1 MKQKK
6 TFHLSLRRTWQLMT
20 GGLSVV
26 TLAAL
31 CWALCLSATLPDRYY
46 LAKGSRFSLGDS
58 SLIQTSSNDGYPLSV
73 YSSTGNTFRMDLKLL
88 GLINIKPVSV
98 QVVDRRVVALCG
110 TPFGIKMVTDG
121 VMVIGTGAVTD
132 CNSRAVSPAQTA
144 GIQEGD
150 IILALCGTPF
160 GIKMVTDGVMV
171 IGTGAVTDCNSRAVS
186 PAQTAGIQEGDIIL
200 SINGEKISS
209 KKQLTKLVESSAGQP
224 LSLVVRRGE
233 QLTSLHLSPVRSSL
247 DNSYHLGL
255 WVRDSSAGIGTMT
268 FYDPNNGCFAG
279 LGHAICDVDTGQ
291 LMPLSQGEI
300 VEASIIGVHA
310 GKSGSPGQLQG
321 AFVANRSIGSLYT
334 NSYNGVYGRL
344 MNQPVDA
351 LIGVHAGKS
360 GSPGQLQGAFVANRS
375 IGSLYTN
382 SYNGVYG
389 RLMNQPV
396 DAQTIP
402 MAQCQEVRQ
411 GPVKI
416 LTTVSGQ
423 KPQLFDA
430 CIEKLS
436 LSQDEPTKNMVL
448 RITDPDLLEL
458 SGGIVQGMSGS
469 PIIQDGMLVGAVTH
483 QDEPTKNM
491 VLRITDPDLLELS
504 GGIVQGMSGSPI
516 IQDGML
522 VGAVTHV

>member
-121 VMVIGTGAVTD
+121 VMVV
-132 CNSRAVSPAQTA
+132 
-144 GIQEGD
+144 
-150 IILALCGTPF
+150 
-160 GIKMVTDGVMV
+160 
-171 IGTGAVTDCNSRAVS
+171 GTGAVTDCNSRAVS

-310 GKSGSPGQLQG
+310 G
-321 AFVANRSIGSLYT
+321 N
-334 NSYNGVYGRL
+334 
-344 MNQPVDA
+344 
-351 LIGVHAGKS
+351 S

-483 QDEPTKNM
+483 VFVNDPTRGYGIFAENM
-491 VLRITDPDLLELS
+491 DNTLLTVAAAS
-504 GGIVQGMSGSPI
+504 QSRAAAP
-516 IQDGML
+516 
-522 VGAVTHV
+522 AA

>member
-121 VMVIGTGAVTD
+121 VMVV
-132 CNSRAVSPAQTA
+132 
-144 GIQEGD
+144 
-150 IILALCGTPF
+150 
-160 GIKMVTDGVMV
+160 
-171 IGTGAVTDCNSRAVS
+171 GTGAVTDCNSRAVS

-351 LIGVHAGKS
+351 
-360 GSPGQLQGAFVANRS
+360 
-375 IGSLYTN
+375 
-382 SYNGVYG
+382 
-389 RLMNQPV
+389 
-396 DAQTIP
+396 QTIP
-402 MAQCQEVRQ
+402 MVQCQEVRQ

-448 RITDPDLLEL
+448 RITD
-458 SGGIVQGMSGS
+458 S
-469 PIIQDGMLVGAVTH
+469 
-483 QDEPTKNM
+483 
-491 VLRITDPDLLELS
+491 DLLELS

-522 VGAVTHV
+522 VGAVTHVFVNDPTRGYGIFAENMDNTLLTVAAASQSRAAAPAA

>member
-121 VMVIGTGAVTD
+121 VMVV
-132 CNSRAVSPAQTA
+132 
-144 GIQEGD
+144 
-150 IILALCGTPF
+150 
-160 GIKMVTDGVMV
+160 
-171 IGTGAVTDCNSRAVS
+171 GTGAVTDCNSRAVS

-291 LMPLSQGEI
+291 LIPLSQGEI

-344 MNQPVDA
+344 
-351 LIGVHAGKS
+351 LS
-360 GSPGQLQGAFVANRS
+360 
-375 IGSLYTN
+375 
-382 SYNGVYG
+382 
-389 RLMNQPV
+389 QPV

-458 SGGIVQGMSGS
+458 SGGIVQGM
-469 PIIQDGMLVGAVTH
+469 
-483 QDEPTKNM
+483 N
-491 VLRITDPDLLELS
+491 
-504 GGIVQGMSGSPI
+504 GSPI

-522 VGAVTHV
+522 VGAVTHVFVNDPTRGYGIFAENMDNTLLTVAAASQNRAAAPAA

>member
-121 VMVIGTGAVTD
+121 VMVV
-132 CNSRAVSPAQTA
+132 
-144 GIQEGD
+144 
-150 IILALCGTPF
+150 
-160 GIKMVTDGVMV
+160 
-171 IGTGAVTDCNSRAVS
+171 GTGAVTDCNSRAVS

-300 VEASIIGVHA
+300 VEAS
-310 GKSGSPGQLQG
+310 S
-321 AFVANRSIGSLYT
+321 
-334 NSYNGVYGRL
+334 
-344 MNQPVDA
+344 
-351 LIGVHAGKS
+351 IGVHAGKS

-483 QDEPTKNM
+483 VFVNDPTRGYGIFAENM
-491 VLRITDPDLLELS
+491 DNTLLTVAAAS
-504 GGIVQGMSGSPI
+504 QSRSTAP
-516 IQDGML
+516 
-522 VGAVTHV
+522 AA

>member
-20 GGLSVV
+20 GGLSMV

-121 VMVIGTGAVTD
+121 VMVV
-132 CNSRAVSPAQTA
+132 
-144 GIQEGD
+144 
-150 IILALCGTPF
+150 
-160 GIKMVTDGVMV
+160 
-171 IGTGAVTDCNSRAVS
+171 GTGAVTDCNSRAVS

-344 MNQPVDA
+344 
-351 LIGVHAGKS
+351 LS
-360 GSPGQLQGAFVANRS
+360 
-375 IGSLYTN
+375 
-382 SYNGVYG
+382 
-389 RLMNQPV
+389 QPV

-483 QDEPTKNM
+483 
-491 VLRITDPDLLELS
+491 V
-504 GGIVQGMSGSPI
+504 
-516 IQDGML
+516 
-522 VGAVTHV
+522 

>member
-20 GGLSVV
+20 GGLSIV

-121 VMVIGTGAVTD
+121 VMVV
-132 CNSRAVSPAQTA
+132 
-144 GIQEGD
+144 
-150 IILALCGTPF
+150 
-160 GIKMVTDGVMV
+160 
-171 IGTGAVTDCNSRAVS
+171 GTGAVTDCNSRAVS

-344 MNQPVDA
+344 
-351 LIGVHAGKS
+351 LS
-360 GSPGQLQGAFVANRS
+360 
-375 IGSLYTN
+375 
-382 SYNGVYG
+382 
-389 RLMNQPV
+389 QPV

-436 LSQDEPTKNMVL
+436 LSQDEPTKNM
-448 RITDPDLLEL
+448 I
-458 SGGIVQGMSGS
+458 
-469 PIIQDGMLVGAVTH
+469 
-483 QDEPTKNM
+483 
-491 VLRITDPDLLELS
+491 LRITDPDLLELS

-522 VGAVTHV
+522 VGAVTHVFVNDPTRGYGIFAENMDNTLLTVAAASQSRAAAPAA

>member
-58 SLIQTSSNDGYPLSV
+58 SLIQTSINDGYPLSV
-73 YSSTGNTFRMDLKLL
+73 YSSTGNTLRMDLKLL

-121 VMVIGTGAVTD
+121 VMVV
-132 CNSRAVSPAQTA
+132 
-144 GIQEGD
+144 
-150 IILALCGTPF
+150 
-160 GIKMVTDGVMV
+160 
-171 IGTGAVTDCNSRAVS
+171 GTGAVTDCNSRAVS

-344 MNQPVDA
+344 
-351 LIGVHAGKS
+351 LS
-360 GSPGQLQGAFVANRS
+360 
-375 IGSLYTN
+375 
-382 SYNGVYG
+382 
-389 RLMNQPV
+389 QPV

-483 QDEPTKNM
+483 
-491 VLRITDPDLLELS
+491 V
-504 GGIVQGMSGSPI
+504 
-516 IQDGML
+516 
-522 VGAVTHV
+522 

>member
-88 GLINIKPVSV
+88 GFINIKPVSV

-121 VMVIGTGAVTD
+121 VMVV
-132 CNSRAVSPAQTA
+132 
-144 GIQEGD
+144 
-150 IILALCGTPF
+150 
-160 GIKMVTDGVMV
+160 
-171 IGTGAVTDCNSRAVS
+171 GTGAVTDCNSRAVS

-310 GKSGSPGQLQG
+310 GKSGSPGQL
-321 AFVANRSIGSLYT
+321 L
-334 NSYNGVYGRL
+334 
-344 MNQPVDA
+344 
-351 LIGVHAGKS
+351 
-360 GSPGQLQGAFVANRS
+360 GAFVANRS

-483 QDEPTKNM
+483 
-491 VLRITDPDLLELS
+491 V
-504 GGIVQGMSGSPI
+504 
-516 IQDGML
+516 
-522 VGAVTHV
+522 

>member
-121 VMVIGTGAVTD
+121 VMVVGTGAITD
-132 CNSRAVSPAQTA
+132 CNSRAVSPAQ
-144 GIQEGD
+144 I
-150 IILALCGTPF
+150 
-160 GIKMVTDGVMV
+160 
-171 IGTGAVTDCNSRAVS
+171 
-186 PAQTAGIQEGDIIL
+186 AGIQEGDIIL

-291 LMPLSQGEI
+291 LMPLSQGKI

-351 LIGVHAGKS
+351 
-360 GSPGQLQGAFVANRS
+360 R
-375 IGSLYTN
+375 
-382 SYNGVYG
+382 
-389 RLMNQPV
+389 
-396 DAQTIP
+396 TIP

-483 QDEPTKNM
+483 
-491 VLRITDPDLLELS
+491 V
-504 GGIVQGMSGSPI
+504 
-516 IQDGML
+516 
-522 VGAVTHV
+522 

>member
-121 VMVIGTGAVTD
+121 VMVV
-132 CNSRAVSPAQTA
+132 
-144 GIQEGD
+144 
-150 IILALCGTPF
+150 
-160 GIKMVTDGVMV
+160 
-171 IGTGAVTDCNSRAVS
+171 GTGAVTDCNSRAVS

-344 MNQPVDA
+344 
-351 LIGVHAGKS
+351 LS
-360 GSPGQLQGAFVANRS
+360 
-375 IGSLYTN
+375 
-382 SYNGVYG
+382 
-389 RLMNQPV
+389 QPV

-436 LSQDEPTKNMVL
+436 LSQDEPTKNM
-448 RITDPDLLEL
+448 I
-458 SGGIVQGMSGS
+458 
-469 PIIQDGMLVGAVTH
+469 
-483 QDEPTKNM
+483 
-491 VLRITDPDLLELS
+491 LRITDPDLLELS

>member
-1 MKQKK
+1 MIQNQP
-6 TFHLSLRRTWQLMT
+6 FHLSLRRTWQLMT

-121 VMVIGTGAVTD
+121 VMVV
-132 CNSRAVSPAQTA
+132 
-144 GIQEGD
+144 
-150 IILALCGTPF
+150 
-160 GIKMVTDGVMV
+160 
-171 IGTGAVTDCNSRAVS
+171 GTGAVTDCNSRAVS

-344 MNQPVDA
+344 
-351 LIGVHAGKS
+351 LS
-360 GSPGQLQGAFVANRS
+360 
-375 IGSLYTN
+375 
-382 SYNGVYG
+382 
-389 RLMNQPV
+389 QPV

-483 QDEPTKNM
+483 
-491 VLRITDPDLLELS
+491 V
-504 GGIVQGMSGSPI
+504 
-516 IQDGML
+516 
-522 VGAVTHV
+522 

>member
-121 VMVIGTGAVTD
+121 VMVVGTGAITD
-132 CNSRAVSPAQTA
+132 CNSRAVSPAQIA
-144 GIQEGD
+144 GIQEG
-150 IILALCGTPF
+150 G
-160 GIKMVTDGVMV
+160 
-171 IGTGAVTDCNSRAVS
+171 
-186 PAQTAGIQEGDIIL
+186 IIL

-351 LIGVHAGKS
+351 
-360 GSPGQLQGAFVANRS
+360 R
-375 IGSLYTN
+375 
-382 SYNGVYG
+382 
-389 RLMNQPV
+389 
-396 DAQTIP
+396 TIP

-483 QDEPTKNM
+483 VFVNDPTRGYGIFAENM
-491 VLRITDPDLLELS
+491 DNTLLTVAAAS
-504 GGIVQGMSGSPI
+504 QSRSTAP
-516 IQDGML
+516 
-522 VGAVTHV
+522 AA

>member
-121 VMVIGTGAVTD
+121 VMVV
-132 CNSRAVSPAQTA
+132 
-144 GIQEGD
+144 
-150 IILALCGTPF
+150 
-160 GIKMVTDGVMV
+160 
-171 IGTGAVTDCNSRAVS
+171 GTGAVTDCNSRAVS

-300 VEASIIGVHA
+300 VEVSI
-310 GKSGSPGQLQG
+310 
-321 AFVANRSIGSLYT
+321 
-334 NSYNGVYGRL
+334 
-344 MNQPVDA
+344 
-351 LIGVHAGKS
+351 IGVHAGKS

-483 QDEPTKNM
+483 
-491 VLRITDPDLLELS
+491 V
-504 GGIVQGMSGSPI
+504 
-516 IQDGML
+516 
-522 VGAVTHV
+522 

>member
-58 SLIQTSSNDGYPLSV
+58 SLIQTNSNDGYPLSV

-121 VMVIGTGAVTD
+121 VMVV
-132 CNSRAVSPAQTA
+132 
-144 GIQEGD
+144 
-150 IILALCGTPF
+150 
-160 GIKMVTDGVMV
+160 
-171 IGTGAVTDCNSRAVS
+171 GTGAVTDCNSRAVS

-344 MNQPVDA
+344 
-351 LIGVHAGKS
+351 LS
-360 GSPGQLQGAFVANRS
+360 
-375 IGSLYTN
+375 
-382 SYNGVYG
+382 
-389 RLMNQPV
+389 QPV

-436 LSQDEPTKNMVL
+436 LSQDEPTKNM
-448 RITDPDLLEL
+448 I
-458 SGGIVQGMSGS
+458 
-469 PIIQDGMLVGAVTH
+469 
-483 QDEPTKNM
+483 
-491 VLRITDPDLLELS
+491 LRITDPDLLELS

>member
-46 LAKGSRFSLGDS
+46 LAKGSRFSMGDS

-88 GLINIKPVSV
+88 GFINIKPVSV

-121 VMVIGTGAVTD
+121 VMVV
-132 CNSRAVSPAQTA
+132 
-144 GIQEGD
+144 
-150 IILALCGTPF
+150 
-160 GIKMVTDGVMV
+160 
-171 IGTGAVTDCNSRAVS
+171 GTGAVTDCNSRAVS

-351 LIGVHAGKS
+351 
-360 GSPGQLQGAFVANRS
+360 
-375 IGSLYTN
+375 
-382 SYNGVYG
+382 
-389 RLMNQPV
+389 
-396 DAQTIP
+396 QTIP

-483 QDEPTKNM
+483 
-491 VLRITDPDLLELS
+491 V
-504 GGIVQGMSGSPI
+504 
-516 IQDGML
+516 
-522 VGAVTHV
+522 

>member
-58 SLIQTSSNDGYPLSV
+58 SLIQTNSNDGYPLSV

-121 VMVIGTGAVTD
+121 VMVV
-132 CNSRAVSPAQTA
+132 
-144 GIQEGD
+144 
-150 IILALCGTPF
+150 
-160 GIKMVTDGVMV
+160 
-171 IGTGAVTDCNSRAVS
+171 GTGAVTDCNSRAVS

-351 LIGVHAGKS
+351 
-360 GSPGQLQGAFVANRS
+360 
-375 IGSLYTN
+375 
-382 SYNGVYG
+382 
-389 RLMNQPV
+389 
-396 DAQTIP
+396 QTIP

-436 LSQDEPTKNMVL
+436 LSQDEPTKNM
-448 RITDPDLLEL
+448 I
-458 SGGIVQGMSGS
+458 
-469 PIIQDGMLVGAVTH
+469 
-483 QDEPTKNM
+483 
-491 VLRITDPDLLELS
+491 LRITDPDLLELS

-522 VGAVTHV
+522 VGAVTHVFVNDPTRGYGIFAENMDNTLLTVAAASQSRAAAPAA

>member
-98 QVVDRRVVALCG
+98 QVVDRRV
-110 TPFGIKMVTDG
+110 
-121 VMVIGTGAVTD
+121 
-132 CNSRAVSPAQTA
+132 
-144 GIQEGD
+144 
-150 IILALCGTPF
+150 LALCGTPF

-171 IGTGAVTDCNSRAVS
+171 VGTGAITDCNSRAVS

-351 LIGVHAGKS
+351 
-360 GSPGQLQGAFVANRS
+360 
-375 IGSLYTN
+375 
-382 SYNGVYG
+382 
-389 RLMNQPV
+389 
-396 DAQTIP
+396 QTIP

-483 QDEPTKNM
+483 VFVNDPTRGYGIFAENM
-491 VLRITDPDLLELS
+491 DNTLLTVAAASQSLAAA
-504 GGIVQGMSGSPI
+504 P
-516 IQDGML
+516 
-522 VGAVTHV
+522 AA

>member
-98 QVVDRRVVALCG
+98 QVVDRRV
-110 TPFGIKMVTDG
+110 
-121 VMVIGTGAVTD
+121 
-132 CNSRAVSPAQTA
+132 
-144 GIQEGD
+144 
-150 IILALCGTPF
+150 LALCGTPF

-171 IGTGAVTDCNSRAVS
+171 VGTGAVTDCNSRAVS
-186 PAQTAGIQEGDIIL
+186 PAQIAGIQEGDIIL

-351 LIGVHAGKS
+351 
-360 GSPGQLQGAFVANRS
+360 
-375 IGSLYTN
+375 
-382 SYNGVYG
+382 
-389 RLMNQPV
+389 
-396 DAQTIP
+396 QTIP

-483 QDEPTKNM
+483 VFVNDPTRGYGIFAENM
-491 VLRITDPDLLELS
+491 DNTLLTVAAAS
-504 GGIVQGMSGSPI
+504 QSRAAAP
-516 IQDGML
+516 
-522 VGAVTHV
+522 AA

>member
-46 LAKGSRFSLGDS
+46 LAKGSRFSLRDS

-121 VMVIGTGAVTD
+121 VMVV
-132 CNSRAVSPAQTA
+132 
-144 GIQEGD
+144 
-150 IILALCGTPF
+150 
-160 GIKMVTDGVMV
+160 
-171 IGTGAVTDCNSRAVS
+171 GTGAVTDCNSRAVS

-351 LIGVHAGKS
+351 
-360 GSPGQLQGAFVANRS
+360 
-375 IGSLYTN
+375 
-382 SYNGVYG
+382 
-389 RLMNQPV
+389 
-396 DAQTIP
+396 QTIP

-430 CIEKLS
+430 CIEKIS

-483 QDEPTKNM
+483 VFVNDPTRGYGIFAENM
-491 VLRITDPDLLELS
+491 DNTLLTVAAAS
-504 GGIVQGMSGSPI
+504 QSRAAAP
-516 IQDGML
+516 
-522 VGAVTHV
+522 AA

>member
-1 MKQKK
+1 MIIHIIEHFCQKHKKIDQSEKELKICLKCKFLPAQPRSKFLPYTISCDILLPVANSKKELLAFHFHQNKKTVRDRNLKQKK

-46 LAKGSRFSLGDS
+46 LAKGNRFSLGDS

-121 VMVIGTGAVTD
+121 VMVV
-132 CNSRAVSPAQTA
+132 
-144 GIQEGD
+144 
-150 IILALCGTPF
+150 
-160 GIKMVTDGVMV
+160 
-171 IGTGAVTDCNSRAVS
+171 GTGAVTDCNSRAVS

-351 LIGVHAGKS
+351 
-360 GSPGQLQGAFVANRS
+360 
-375 IGSLYTN
+375 
-382 SYNGVYG
+382 
-389 RLMNQPV
+389 
-396 DAQTIP
+396 QTIP

-483 QDEPTKNM
+483 
-491 VLRITDPDLLELS
+491 V
-504 GGIVQGMSGSPI
+504 
-516 IQDGML
+516 
-522 VGAVTHV
+522 

>member
-121 VMVIGTGAVTD
+121 VMVV
-132 CNSRAVSPAQTA
+132 
-144 GIQEGD
+144 
-150 IILALCGTPF
+150 
-160 GIKMVTDGVMV
+160 
-171 IGTGAVTDCNSRAVS
+171 GTGAVTDCNSRAVS

-351 LIGVHAGKS
+351 
-360 GSPGQLQGAFVANRS
+360 
-375 IGSLYTN
+375 
-382 SYNGVYG
+382 
-389 RLMNQPV
+389 
-396 DAQTIP
+396 QTIP

-483 QDEPTKNM
+483 VFVNDPTRGDGIFAENM
-491 VLRITDPDLLELS
+491 DNTLLTVAAAS
-504 GGIVQGMSGSPI
+504 QSRAAAP
-516 IQDGML
+516 
-522 VGAVTHV
+522 AA

>member
-1 MKQKK
+1 M
-6 TFHLSLRRTWQLMT
+6 
-20 GGLSVV
+20 
-26 TLAAL
+26 
-31 CWALCLSATLPDRYY
+31 
-46 LAKGSRFSLGDS
+46 
-58 SLIQTSSNDGYPLSV
+58 
-73 YSSTGNTFRMDLKLL
+73 
-88 GLINIKPVSV
+88 
-98 QVVDRRVVALCG
+98 
-110 TPFGIKMVTDG
+110 
-121 VMVIGTGAVTD
+121 
-132 CNSRAVSPAQTA
+132 
-144 GIQEGD
+144 
-150 IILALCGTPF
+150 
-160 GIKMVTDGVMV
+160 
-171 IGTGAVTDCNSRAVS
+171 
-186 PAQTAGIQEGDIIL
+186 
-200 SINGEKISS
+200 
-209 KKQLTKLVESSAGQP
+209 TKLVESSAGQP

-351 LIGVHAGKS
+351 
-360 GSPGQLQGAFVANRS
+360 
-375 IGSLYTN
+375 
-382 SYNGVYG
+382 
-389 RLMNQPV
+389 
-396 DAQTIP
+396 QTIP

-483 QDEPTKNM
+483 
-491 VLRITDPDLLELS
+491 V
-504 GGIVQGMSGSPI
+504 
-516 IQDGML
+516 
-522 VGAVTHV
+522 

>member
-121 VMVIGTGAVTD
+121 VMVV
-132 CNSRAVSPAQTA
+132 
-144 GIQEGD
+144 
-150 IILALCGTPF
+150 
-160 GIKMVTDGVMV
+160 
-171 IGTGAVTDCNSRAVS
+171 GTGAVTDCNSRAVS

-351 LIGVHAGKS
+351 
-360 GSPGQLQGAFVANRS
+360 
-375 IGSLYTN
+375 
-382 SYNGVYG
+382 
-389 RLMNQPV
+389 
-396 DAQTIP
+396 QTIP

-483 QDEPTKNM
+483 VFVNDPTRGYGIFAENM
-491 VLRITDPDLLELS
+491 DNTLLTVAAAS
-504 GGIVQGMSGSPI
+504 QNRAAAP
-516 IQDGML
+516 
-522 VGAVTHV
+522 AA

>member
-98 QVVDRRVVALCG
+98 QVVDRRV
-110 TPFGIKMVTDG
+110 
-121 VMVIGTGAVTD
+121 
-132 CNSRAVSPAQTA
+132 
-144 GIQEGD
+144 
-150 IILALCGTPF
+150 LALCGTPF

-171 IGTGAVTDCNSRAVS
+171 VGTGAVTDCNSRAVS

-351 LIGVHAGKS
+351 
-360 GSPGQLQGAFVANRS
+360 
-375 IGSLYTN
+375 
-382 SYNGVYG
+382 
-389 RLMNQPV
+389 
-396 DAQTIP
+396 QTIP

-483 QDEPTKNM
+483 
-491 VLRITDPDLLELS
+491 V
-504 GGIVQGMSGSPI
+504 
-516 IQDGML
+516 
-522 VGAVTHV
+522 

>member
-110 TPFGIKMVTDG
+110 APFGIKMVTDG
-121 VMVIGTGAVTD
+121 VMVV
-132 CNSRAVSPAQTA
+132 
-144 GIQEGD
+144 
-150 IILALCGTPF
+150 
-160 GIKMVTDGVMV
+160 
-171 IGTGAVTDCNSRAVS
+171 GTGAVTDCNSRAVS

-344 MNQPVDA
+344 
-351 LIGVHAGKS
+351 LS
-360 GSPGQLQGAFVANRS
+360 
-375 IGSLYTN
+375 
-382 SYNGVYG
+382 
-389 RLMNQPV
+389 QPV

-483 QDEPTKNM
+483 VFVNDPTRGYGIFAENM
-491 VLRITDPDLLELS
+491 DNTLLTVAAAS
-504 GGIVQGMSGSPI
+504 QSRAAAP
-516 IQDGML
+516 
-522 VGAVTHV
+522 AA

>member
-73 YSSTGNTFRMDLKLL
+73 YLSTGNTFRMDLKLL

-121 VMVIGTGAVTD
+121 VMVV
-132 CNSRAVSPAQTA
+132 
-144 GIQEGD
+144 
-150 IILALCGTPF
+150 
-160 GIKMVTDGVMV
+160 
-171 IGTGAVTDCNSRAVS
+171 GTGAVTDCNSRAVS

-344 MNQPVDA
+344 
-351 LIGVHAGKS
+351 LS
-360 GSPGQLQGAFVANRS
+360 
-375 IGSLYTN
+375 
-382 SYNGVYG
+382 
-389 RLMNQPV
+389 QPV

-483 QDEPTKNM
+483 
-491 VLRITDPDLLELS
+491 V
-504 GGIVQGMSGSPI
+504 
-516 IQDGML
+516 
-522 VGAVTHV
+522 

>member
-121 VMVIGTGAVTD
+121 VMVV
-132 CNSRAVSPAQTA
+132 
-144 GIQEGD
+144 
-150 IILALCGTPF
+150 
-160 GIKMVTDGVMV
+160 
-171 IGTGAVTDCNSRAVS
+171 GTGAVTDCNSRAVS

-344 MNQPVDA
+344 
-351 LIGVHAGKS
+351 LS
-360 GSPGQLQGAFVANRS
+360 
-375 IGSLYTN
+375 
-382 SYNGVYG
+382 
-389 RLMNQPV
+389 QPV

-483 QDEPTKNM
+483 VFVNDPTRGYGIFAENM
-491 VLRITDPDLLELS
+491 DNTLLTVAAAS
-504 GGIVQGMSGSPI
+504 QSRSTAP
-516 IQDGML
+516 
-522 VGAVTHV
+522 AA

>member
-46 LAKGSRFSLGDS
+46 LAKGNRFSLGDS

-121 VMVIGTGAVTD
+121 VMVV
-132 CNSRAVSPAQTA
+132 
-144 GIQEGD
+144 
-150 IILALCGTPF
+150 
-160 GIKMVTDGVMV
+160 
-171 IGTGAVTDCNSRAVS
+171 GTGAVTDCNSRAVS

-344 MNQPVDA
+344 
-351 LIGVHAGKS
+351 LS
-360 GSPGQLQGAFVANRS
+360 
-375 IGSLYTN
+375 
-382 SYNGVYG
+382 
-389 RLMNQPV
+389 QPV

-483 QDEPTKNM
+483 VFVNDPTRGYGIFAENM
-491 VLRITDPDLLELS
+491 DNTLLTVAAAS
-504 GGIVQGMSGSPI
+504 QSRAAAP
-516 IQDGML
+516 
-522 VGAVTHV
+522 AA

>member
-1 MKQKK
+1 MIIHIIEHFCQKHKKIDQSEKELKICLKCKFLPAQPRSKFLPYTISCDILLPVANSKEELFAFHFHQNKKTVRDRNLKQKK

-58 SLIQTSSNDGYPLSV
+58 SLIQTNSNDGYPLSV

-121 VMVIGTGAVTD
+121 VMVV
-132 CNSRAVSPAQTA
+132 
-144 GIQEGD
+144 
-150 IILALCGTPF
+150 
-160 GIKMVTDGVMV
+160 
-171 IGTGAVTDCNSRAVS
+171 GTGAVTDCNSRAVS

-351 LIGVHAGKS
+351 
-360 GSPGQLQGAFVANRS
+360 
-375 IGSLYTN
+375 
-382 SYNGVYG
+382 
-389 RLMNQPV
+389 
-396 DAQTIP
+396 QTIP

-483 QDEPTKNM
+483 
-491 VLRITDPDLLELS
+491 V
-504 GGIVQGMSGSPI
+504 
-516 IQDGML
+516 
-522 VGAVTHV
+522 

>member
-46 LAKGSRFSLGDS
+46 LAKGNRFSLGDS

-121 VMVIGTGAVTD
+121 VMVV
-132 CNSRAVSPAQTA
+132 
-144 GIQEGD
+144 
-150 IILALCGTPF
+150 
-160 GIKMVTDGVMV
+160 
-171 IGTGAVTDCNSRAVS
+171 GTGAVTDCNSRAVS

-351 LIGVHAGKS
+351 
-360 GSPGQLQGAFVANRS
+360 
-375 IGSLYTN
+375 
-382 SYNGVYG
+382 
-389 RLMNQPV
+389 
-396 DAQTIP
+396 QTIP

-483 QDEPTKNM
+483 
-491 VLRITDPDLLELS
+491 V
-504 GGIVQGMSGSPI
+504 
-516 IQDGML
+516 
-522 VGAVTHV
+522 

>member
-121 VMVIGTGAVTD
+121 VMVV
-132 CNSRAVSPAQTA
+132 
-144 GIQEGD
+144 
-150 IILALCGTPF
+150 
-160 GIKMVTDGVMV
+160 
-171 IGTGAVTDCNSRAVS
+171 GTGAVTDCNSRAVS

-209 KKQLTKLVESSAGQP
+209 KKQLTKLVESSAWQP

-351 LIGVHAGKS
+351 
-360 GSPGQLQGAFVANRS
+360 
-375 IGSLYTN
+375 
-382 SYNGVYG
+382 
-389 RLMNQPV
+389 
-396 DAQTIP
+396 QTIP

-436 LSQDEPTKNMVL
+436 LSQDEPTKNM
-448 RITDPDLLEL
+448 I
-458 SGGIVQGMSGS
+458 
-469 PIIQDGMLVGAVTH
+469 
-483 QDEPTKNM
+483 
-491 VLRITDPDLLELS
+491 LRITDPDLLELS

>member
-121 VMVIGTGAVTD
+121 VMVV
-132 CNSRAVSPAQTA
+132 
-144 GIQEGD
+144 
-150 IILALCGTPF
+150 
-160 GIKMVTDGVMV
+160 
-171 IGTGAVTDCNSRAVS
+171 GTGAVTDCNSRAVS

-351 LIGVHAGKS
+351 
-360 GSPGQLQGAFVANRS
+360 
-375 IGSLYTN
+375 
-382 SYNGVYG
+382 
-389 RLMNQPV
+389 
-396 DAQTIP
+396 QTIP

-483 QDEPTKNM
+483 VFVNDPTRGYGIFAENM
-491 VLRITDPDLLELS
+491 DNTLLTVAAAS
-504 GGIVQGMSGSPI
+504 QSRSAAP
-516 IQDGML
+516 
-522 VGAVTHV
+522 AA

>member
-58 SLIQTSSNDGYPLSV
+58 SLIQTSSNDGYPFSV

-121 VMVIGTGAVTD
+121 VMVV
-132 CNSRAVSPAQTA
+132 
-144 GIQEGD
+144 
-150 IILALCGTPF
+150 
-160 GIKMVTDGVMV
+160 
-171 IGTGAVTDCNSRAVS
+171 GTGAVTDCNSRAVS

-351 LIGVHAGKS
+351 
-360 GSPGQLQGAFVANRS
+360 
-375 IGSLYTN
+375 
-382 SYNGVYG
+382 
-389 RLMNQPV
+389 
-396 DAQTIP
+396 QTIP

-483 QDEPTKNM
+483 
-491 VLRITDPDLLELS
+491 V
-504 GGIVQGMSGSPI
+504 
-516 IQDGML
+516 
-522 VGAVTHV
+522 

>member
-110 TPFGIKMVTDG
+110 TPFGIKMVADG
-121 VMVIGTGAVTD
+121 VMVV
-132 CNSRAVSPAQTA
+132 
-144 GIQEGD
+144 
-150 IILALCGTPF
+150 
-160 GIKMVTDGVMV
+160 
-171 IGTGAVTDCNSRAVS
+171 GTGAVTDCNSRAVS

-351 LIGVHAGKS
+351 
-360 GSPGQLQGAFVANRS
+360 
-375 IGSLYTN
+375 
-382 SYNGVYG
+382 
-389 RLMNQPV
+389 
-396 DAQTIP
+396 QTIP

-430 CIEKLS
+430 CIEKIS

-483 QDEPTKNM
+483 VFVNDPTRGYGIFAENM
-491 VLRITDPDLLELS
+491 DNTLLTVAAAS
-504 GGIVQGMSGSPI
+504 QSRAAAP
-516 IQDGML
+516 
-522 VGAVTHV
+522 AA

>member
-121 VMVIGTGAVTD
+121 VMVV
-132 CNSRAVSPAQTA
+132 
-144 GIQEGD
+144 
-150 IILALCGTPF
+150 
-160 GIKMVTDGVMV
+160 
-171 IGTGAVTDCNSRAVS
+171 GTGAVTDCNSRAVS

-351 LIGVHAGKS
+351 
-360 GSPGQLQGAFVANRS
+360 R
-375 IGSLYTN
+375 
-382 SYNGVYG
+382 
-389 RLMNQPV
+389 
-396 DAQTIP
+396 TIP

-483 QDEPTKNM
+483 VFVNDPTRGYGIFAENM
-491 VLRITDPDLLELS
+491 DNTLLTVAAAS
-504 GGIVQGMSGSPI
+504 QSRAAAP
-516 IQDGML
+516 
-522 VGAVTHV
+522 AA